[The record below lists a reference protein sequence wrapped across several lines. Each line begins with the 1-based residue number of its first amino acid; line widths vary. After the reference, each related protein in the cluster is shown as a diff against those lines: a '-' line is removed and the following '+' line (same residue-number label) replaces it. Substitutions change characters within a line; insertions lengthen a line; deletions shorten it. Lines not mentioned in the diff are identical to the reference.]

1 MRASNILIA
10 IGASLLVVGVAL
22 RYFPG
27 LFSWFGNLP
36 GDIRRETEN
45 TTVFIPITSMLVVSV
60 VLTIVVNLVGRFF
73 RGE

>member
-1 MRASNILIA
+1 MRGANLLIA
-10 IGASLLVVGVAL
+10 IGVGLVVVGVAL

-36 GDIRRETEN
+36 GDIKRETEN
-45 TTVFIPITSMLVVSV
+45 ATIFIPITSMLVVSAV
-60 VLTIVVNLVGRFF
+60 ASLIFNLVSRLF

>member
-1 MRASNILIA
+1 MRGANLLIA
-10 IGASLLVVGVAL
+10 IGVGLVVVGVAL

-36 GDIRRETEN
+36 GDIKRETEN
-45 TTVFIPITSMLVVSV
+45 ATIFIPITSMLVVSV
-60 VLTIVVNLVGRFF
+60 VASLILSLVSRLF